1 MTPQGQKYLFDI
13 QRAIELIDQF
23 VLDTPT
29 FSAYQAD
36 LKTRSAVE
44 RQLAIIGE
52 AVNHLRRVE
61 PEAKL
66 PNTKQMVDFR
76 NRLIHSY
83 DNVNEAIVWA
93 IIHNHLPALKA
104 DVAQKLT
111 KSGGDY

>member
-13 QRAIELIDQF
+13 QRALGLIEDF
-23 VLDTPT
+23 VRDTPT
-29 FSAYQAD
+29 FAAYQTD

-44 RQLAIIGE
+44 RQLGIVGE

-61 PEAKL
+61 PDAKL

-83 DNVNEAIVWA
+83 DNVNETIVWA

-104 DVAQKLT
+104 DIQQQLAEDI
-111 KSGGDY
+111 GNN

>member
-13 QRAIELIDQF
+13 QRAIALIEAF
-23 VLDTPT
+23 VLDTAT
-29 FSAYQAD
+29 FAEYRAD

-44 RQLAIIGE
+44 RQLAIVGE

-66 PNTKQMVDFR
+66 PNTKLMVDFR

-104 DVAQKLT
+104 DVAQKLAE
-111 KSGGDY
+111 SGGNN

>member
-1 MTPQGQKYLFDI
+1 MTPQGLKYLFDI

-29 FSAYQAD
+29 FDTCQAD

-61 PEAKL
+61 PEAKM

-111 KSGGDY
+111 ESSEDN

>member
-13 QRAIELIDQF
+13 QRAINLIEQF

-29 FSAYQAD
+29 FDTYQAD

-61 PEAKL
+61 PQAKL
-66 PNTKQMVDFR
+66 TDTKQMVDFR

-83 DNVNEAIVWA
+83 DNVNEAIVWT
-93 IIHNHLPALKA
+93 IINNHLPALKA
-104 DVAQKLT
+104 DTAQKLAEN
-111 KSGGDY
+111 SGDN

>member
-13 QRAIELIDQF
+13 QRAIELIEQF
-23 VLDTPT
+23 VLDTPA
-29 FSAYQAD
+29 FVAYQAD

-61 PEAKL
+61 PSAAL

-83 DNVNEAIVWA
+83 DNVNETIVWA
-93 IIHNHLPALKA
+93 IIHNYLPALKA
-104 DVAQKLT
+104 DVAQKLDE
-111 KSGGDY
+111 SGGDD

>member
-1 MTPQGQKYLFDI
+1 MTLQGQKYLFDI

-23 VLDTPT
+23 VLDMPT

-44 RQLAIIGE
+44 RQLAIIGA
-52 AVNHLRRVE
+52 AVNNLRRVE
-61 PEAKL
+61 PEANL

-104 DVAQKLT
+104 DVAQKLAE
-111 KSGGDY
+111 GGGNN